1 MVSWRFRTRTP
12 THLLVWSVCM
22 LEDLGRLWI
31 FFNWLSGVF
40 HSSNTLKE
48 KTFFLI
54 SVLDIPFLCLVGQLT
69 IWCWWPPCPGQIQTA
84 FQDYLYP
91 FSHYFVCLC
100 HILYLPP
107 IFKWLWPQLLA
118 SLSIFSTDLSEY
130 HFYCFCVFMSDLSHG
145 DQAGEAKSR
154 YCLTYCLCSLMN
166 ICLSLKWKQL
176 LIWFR
181 TPMAVLAAF

>member
-1 MVSWRFRTRTP
+1 
-12 THLLVWSVCM
+12 M

-54 SVLDIPFLCLVGQLT
+54 SVLDIPFLMFSGSANNLVLVA
-69 IWCWWPPCPGQIQTA
+69 PCPGQIQTA
-84 FQDYLYP
+84 FQDYLY
-91 FSHYFVCLC
+91 
-100 HILYLPP
+100 LPP
-107 IFKWLWPQLLA
+107 IFKWLRPQLLA

-154 YCLTYCLCSLMN
+154 YCLTYCLCNLMN

>member
-1 MVSWRFRTRTP
+1 
-12 THLLVWSVCM
+12 M

-31 FFNWLSGVF
+31 FLNLLSGVF

-48 KTFFLI
+48 KTFFII

-69 IWCWWPPCPGQIQTA
+69 IWCWWPPYPGQIQTA

-100 HILYLPP
+100 HILNLPP
-107 IFKWLWPQLLA
+107 IFKWLRPQLLA
-118 SLSIFSTDLSEY
+118 SLNIFSTDLSEY

-154 YCLTYCLCSLMN
+154 YCLTYCLCNLMN